1 MEIVAAGSS
10 RGQAKVITD
19 RKIKMKASAIQV
31 PLGLIRLK
39 MRIDN
44 GNIHLLSNLFEHLL
58 KFFSNINKNLLT
70 CMK

>member
-10 RGQAKVITD
+10 RGQAKVIAD

-44 GNIHLLSNLFEHLL
+44 GDIHLLYNLFE
-58 KFFSNINKNLLT
+58 
-70 CMK
+70 